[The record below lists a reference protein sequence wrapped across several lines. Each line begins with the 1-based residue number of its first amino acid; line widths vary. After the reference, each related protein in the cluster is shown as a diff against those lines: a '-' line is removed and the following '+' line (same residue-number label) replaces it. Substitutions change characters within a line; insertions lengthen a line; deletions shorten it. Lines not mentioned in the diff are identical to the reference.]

1 MRIRDISLPAWKKI
15 TMKKILIAT
24 FALLTALV
32 MGLGATALC
41 ITRKKGLYLFSRCK
55 SGIRLMLY
63 VRNLWKISRDCVFL
77 YCNEPRRLLHACMQ
91 KSLFGDC

>member
-32 MGLGATALC
+32 MGLGATAESGVRGSGSLYKGRRIC
-41 ITRKKGLYLFSRCK
+41 SGKK
-55 SGIRLMLY
+55 
-63 VRNLWKISRDCVFL
+63 
-77 YCNEPRRLLHACMQ
+77 
-91 KSLFGDC
+91 

>member
-1 MRIRDISLPAWKKI
+1 MRIRDISLPAWRKI

-32 MGLGATALC
+32 MGLGATA
-41 ITRKKGLYLFSRCK
+41 RCK